1 MAEVI
6 NKADLA
12 RALQTRREAVEKTAL
27 SKPLREYET
36 GYANGLT
43 YAITMAQRLA
53 KNGGEN
59 AQI

>member
-12 RALQTRREAVEKTAL
+12 RALQTRREEVERVGLT
-27 SKPLREYET
+27 KPCREYET

-53 KNGGEN
+53 KNGGGN

>member
-1 MAEVI
+1 M
-6 NKADLA
+6 
-12 RALQTRREAVEKTAL
+12 RREAVEKTAL

>member
-6 NKADLA
+6 NKADLT
-12 RALQTRREAVEKTAL
+12 RVLQTRREEVERVGLTKP
-27 SKPLREYET
+27 SKEYET

-43 YAITMAQRLA
+43 YAITTAQRLA
-53 KNGGEN
+53 KNGGNN